1 MLETQEKSMQNSM
14 TEESMQ
20 MNDSMNEMEA
30 TPKIKMEMTPQEAIS
45 GLIKNQI
52 IVLDEELDVA
62 KKRYADAD
70 LNDENWLGK
79 YERKIDCKVLN
90 GQISILN
97 KLHNDFESIF
107 PSMAM

>member
-1 MLETQEKSMQNSM
+1 MLETQEKSMQNEMS
-14 TEESMQ
+14 EESMQ

-30 TPKIKMEMTPQEAIS
+30 TPKMKMEMTPQQAIS
-45 GLIKNQI
+45 GLIKNQM

-70 LNDENWLGK
+70 LNDENWSGK
-79 YERKIDCKVLN
+79 YERKIECKVLK

-97 KLHNDFESIF
+97 KLHKDFESIF
-107 PSMAM
+107 PSIAM

>member
-1 MLETQEKSMQNSM
+1 MLETQEKPIQNEMS
-14 TEESMQ
+14 EESMQ

-30 TPKIKMEMTPQEAIS
+30 APKTKMEMTPQQAIS
-45 GLIKNQI
+45 GLIKNQM

-70 LNDENWLGK
+70 LNDENWSGK
-79 YERKIDCKVLN
+79 YERKIECKVLR

-97 KLHNDFESIF
+97 KIHKDFECIF
-107 PSMAM
+107 PSIAM

>member
-1 MLETQEKSMQNSM
+1 MLETQEKTMQS
-14 TEESMQ
+14 ESIV

-30 TPKIKMEMTPQEAIS
+30 TPKTKMEMTPQEAIS

-52 IVLDEELDVA
+52 IVLDEELDSA
-62 KKRYADAD
+62 KKRYAEAD
-70 LNDENWLGK
+70 LSDENWSGK
-79 YERKIDCKVLN
+79 YERKIECKVLK

-97 KLHNDFESIF
+97 KMHKEFECIF